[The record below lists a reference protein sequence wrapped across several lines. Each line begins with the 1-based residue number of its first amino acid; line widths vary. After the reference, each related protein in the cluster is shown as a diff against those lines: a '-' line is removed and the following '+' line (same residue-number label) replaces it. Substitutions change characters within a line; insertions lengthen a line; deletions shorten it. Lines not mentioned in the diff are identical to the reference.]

1 MLIKRQRILS
11 IEILK
16 LTLGTPADGEFLV
29 ERFGK
34 GGPKTAAGLL
44 EEMGIQIGRHQE
56 AIGSLSQLNGNDR
69 PPMSVLAIFDQPFPP
84 LALQS
89 KESPLSRYHLG

>member
-1 MLIKRQRILS
+1 LS

-16 LTLGTPADGEFLV
+16 LALGTPADRGFLV

-34 GGPKTAAGLL
+34 GGPKKAAGLL
-44 EEMGIQIGRHQE
+44 PEMGIQISLHLE
-56 AIGSLSQLNGNDR
+56 AIRSLSQLNGSDR
-69 PPMSVLAIFDQPFPP
+69 SPMSVFAIFDQPFPP

-89 KESPLSRYHLG
+89 KESPPSRYHAD